1 MSSFQAK
8 PATEELLPHDK
19 MAEQA
24 VLGALIYRNDLLPQI
39 QDYLTPD
46 DFFSPANQKIYSG
59 MLDLSEQAAPI
70 DEVSL
75 STWLKDHNLLDAS
88 GGVDYLLNLTQTT
101 PVADN
106 AEYYAAIV
114 QEKSQLRAIITTAY
128 DLAKEGQAGQRDI
141 SEFLG
146 EASERFREIENRVS
160 TRSYAH
166 LKDILLKNFEHLE
179 ALSENPQTI
188 TGVPTG
194 FHDLDELTRGLQHG
208 DLIILAARPSMGK
221 TAFAMNVG
229 MYASLNARK
238 PVLMFSLEMPKEHIA
253 MRLICSE
260 AKVNSQKLWVGDLE
274 PEDWEKLVDATGR
287 MMEAP
292 LLIDDM
298 SGITP
303 AYVRKVARQAAQQ
316 YAETG
321 LGLIIIDYLQLMQ
334 SGRRVNSREQE
345 ISDISRQLKAVA
357 KEFSVPVIALSQLN
371 RDLERRADKHPIMAD
386 LRESGALEQDA
397 DLIMFIYRD
406 EVYHP
411 NTEDKGIAEIIV
423 AKHRNGEC
431 GTKRLAFIGQY
442 TKFANLALGD

>member
-229 MYASLNARK
+229 MYASLNASK